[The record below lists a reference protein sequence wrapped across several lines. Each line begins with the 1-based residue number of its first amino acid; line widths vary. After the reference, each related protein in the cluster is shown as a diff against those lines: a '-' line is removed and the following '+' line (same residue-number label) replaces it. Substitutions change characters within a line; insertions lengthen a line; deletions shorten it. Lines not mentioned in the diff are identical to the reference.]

1 MSKKVVI
8 ALGGNALGNN
18 LKEQQEALTHT
29 SSIIVDLIEEGHQ
42 VIITHGNGPQV
53 GKIHQLVNQ
62 NSDEVIPLY
71 VSVAMSQ
78 GYIGFDL
85 SRKISAE
92 LSKRNIQKKVDYL
105 LSQVVVD
112 REDEAF
118 VHPTK
123 PIGAFV
129 DESTSKQLEAQG
141 YTMIDDSGRG
151 YRRVVPSPM
160 PKHVI
165 ELESITSLSN
175 SGHVVICTGGGGI
188 PVVTSETGY
197 QGVEAVIDKDRASAL
212 LAKEVDAD
220 ILFIL
225 TAVEKVAIN
234 YGKPNQKWL
243 STMSIEETYQYID
256 EGHFAPGSMLPK
268 VEAALAFVEAGKG
281 KKTIISLLDKAKD
294 ALDGKTGTV
303 IVSE

>member
-1 MSKKVVI
+1 MSKKIVI

-62 NSDEVIPLY
+62 NTDEVIPLY

-92 LSKRNIQKKVDYL
+92 LAKRKIDKKVDYL

-112 REDEAF
+112 GKDPAF
-118 VHPTK
+118 EHPTK

-129 DESTSKQLEAQG
+129 DETTSKQLESQG
-141 YTMIDDSGRG
+141 YSMIEDSGRG
-151 YRRVVPSPM
+151 YRRVVPSPI
-160 PKHVI
+160 PQHVI
-165 ELESITSLSN
+165 ELESIISLSN
-175 SGHVVICTGGGGI
+175 EGHVVICTGGGGI
-188 PVVTSETGY
+188 SVVESDSGY

-234 YGKPNQKWL
+234 FGKVNQKWL
-243 STMSIEETYQYID
+243 STMSIEETYQYIE

-281 KKTIISLLDKAKD
+281 KKTIISLLDKAKE

>member
-268 VEAALAFVEAGKG
+268 VEAALSFVEAGKG

-294 ALDGKTGTV
+294 ALEGKTGTV

>member
-1 MSKKVVI
+1 MSKKIVI

-118 VHPTK
+118 AHPTK

-234 YGKPNQKWL
+234 YGKQNQKWL

>member
-1 MSKKVVI
+1 MSKKIVI

-268 VEAALAFVEAGKG
+268 VEAALSFVEAGKG

-294 ALDGKTGTV
+294 ALEGKTGTV